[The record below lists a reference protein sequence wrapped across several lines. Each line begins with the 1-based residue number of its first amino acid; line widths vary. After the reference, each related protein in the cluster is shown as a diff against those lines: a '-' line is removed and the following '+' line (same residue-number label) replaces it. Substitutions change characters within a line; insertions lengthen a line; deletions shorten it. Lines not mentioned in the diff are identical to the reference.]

1 MNTNAEQFVDRILEI
16 WNDQQKYK
24 EMSVFAQEFARQRD
38 IKPYINK
45 LLDIYQGSNWWLFIL
60 KIGVIYH
67 MSCAILRQNFT

>member
-45 LLDIYQGSNWWLFIL
+45 LLDIYQGSN
-60 KIGVIYH
+60 
-67 MSCAILRQNFT
+67 